1 MLINAFE
8 FAKQSLEIHD
18 KIPLLCI
25 PELQHALSA
34 APSKDEFVAYSL
46 KGERDASGRLGV
58 RLNVS
63 GKMFLTC
70 QRCLE
75 PLEYVLDTDCWFELV
90 SGEQDIP
97 EDDADDEKDYLV
109 ASNELDVEAL
119 VRDEIL
125 LVLPLAPKH
134 QKGVCIS
141 PLDLGGDGK
150 DNPFKVLQAFKD
162 GKSK

>member
-25 PELQHALSA
+25 PELQQSLSA

-63 GKMFLTC
+63 GKMLLTC

-75 PLEYVLDTDCWFELV
+75 PLEYVLVTDCWFELV

-134 QKGVCIS
+134 QKGFCIS